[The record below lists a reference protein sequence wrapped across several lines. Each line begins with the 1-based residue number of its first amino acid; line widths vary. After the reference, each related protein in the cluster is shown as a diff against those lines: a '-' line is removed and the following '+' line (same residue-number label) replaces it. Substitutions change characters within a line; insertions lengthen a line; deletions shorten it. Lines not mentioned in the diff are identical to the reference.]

1 MFSYKSIINFFILF
15 LDFYSSLL
23 KTIVNLVLTSIKTI
37 SKTQFLSLFIIF
49 SSITFTSCQKKAINS
64 NEIEKPMQQV
74 KLTEND
80 LNNQKPIIITTNKG
94 KEEAYSVIIYTDNA
108 KPLRDKGILVQS
120 ESKNFVTALIRK
132 EDLKIINNLSTIKSI
147 EFPIMDHP
155 TKN

>member
-23 KTIVNLVLTSIKTI
+23 KTIVNLVLTSIKTM

-80 LNNQKPIIITTNKG
+80 LNNQ
-94 KEEAYSVIIYTDNA
+94 
-108 KPLRDKGILVQS
+108 
-120 ESKNFVTALIRK
+120 
-132 EDLKIINNLSTIKSI
+132 
-147 EFPIMDHP
+147 
-155 TKN
+155 

>member
-1 MFSYKSIINFFILF
+1 MFNYKSIINFFILF

-23 KTIVNLVLTSIKTI
+23 KTIVNLVLTSIKTM

-74 KLTEND
+74 KLRQND
-80 LNNQKPIIITTNKG
+80 LNIQEPILTTTNKG
-94 KEEAYSVIIYTDNA
+94 KEEAYSVITYTDNA
-108 KPLRDKGILVQS
+108 KSLRDKGILVQS

>member
-1 MFSYKSIINFFILF
+1 M
-15 LDFYSSLL
+15 
-23 KTIVNLVLTSIKTI
+23 

-49 SSITFTSCQKKAINS
+49 SSITFTSCKKKAINK
-64 NEIEKPMQQV
+64 NKIEKHIQQV

-108 KPLRDKGILVQS
+108 KSLRDKGILVQS

-147 EFPIMDHP
+147 EFPITDHP

>member
-1 MFSYKSIINFFILF
+1 M
-15 LDFYSSLL
+15 
-23 KTIVNLVLTSIKTI
+23 

-108 KPLRDKGILVQS
+108 KSLRDKGILVQS

-147 EFPIMDHP
+147 EFPITDHP